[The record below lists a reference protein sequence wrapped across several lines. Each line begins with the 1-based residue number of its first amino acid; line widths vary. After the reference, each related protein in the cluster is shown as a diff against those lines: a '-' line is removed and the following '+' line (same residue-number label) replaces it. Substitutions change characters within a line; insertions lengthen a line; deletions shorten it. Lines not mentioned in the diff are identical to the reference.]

1 MMRRFVM
8 AAAVAVSAA
17 FVACTNESYDSGD
30 GKYSYL
36 AAELV
41 EAHTCADKT
50 IDYAD
55 TDNGVRLTA
64 SGMVSASWAAK
75 ADTAYRALLY
85 YDARSVTS
93 AGGEVQVMGLS
104 QVPVLHASPLPGDT
118 QDVADPVGVESAWAS
133 KGGKYINLCLLFK
146 SGHSDTADTV
156 HKIGLKNCG
165 TAVNADN
172 TTTVTMR
179 LQHDQGGVP
188 QYYTV
193 RQYVSIDTRLLTAD
207 SVTIVVATS
216 SGDFMRTYSLRQ

>member
-1 MMRRFVM
+1 M
-8 AAAVAVSAA
+8 ALAVAVGSTFA
-17 FVACTNESYDSGD
+17 ACTSENYNSGD
-30 GKYSYL
+30 GEYSYL

-41 EAHTCADKT
+41 EAHTRADKA

-55 TDNGVRLTA
+55 TDNGVRLTVGGTTA
-64 SGMVSASWAAK
+64 PAWAAK

-85 YDARSVTS
+85 YDARSVS
-93 AGGEVQVMGLS
+93 ATGGEVQVKGIS
-104 QVPVLHASPLPGDT
+104 QVPVLHASPKPGAEG
-118 QDVADPVGVESAWAS
+118 DVADPVGVESAWAS
-133 KGGKYINLCLLFK
+133 KGGKYVNLCLLFK

-165 TAVNADN
+165 TRVNADN
-172 TTTVTMR
+172 TTTVTVR

-207 SVTIVVATS
+207 SVTVSVATS
-216 SGDFMRTYSLRQ
+216 SGDFTRTYPLAH

>member
-1 MMRRFVM
+1 M

-36 AAELV
+36 VAELV
-41 EAHTCADKT
+41 EAHTRADKT

-64 SGMVSASWAAK
+64 SGTVSASWAAK

-104 QVPVLHASPLPGDT
+104 QVPVLHASPLQGDA

>member
-1 MMRRFVM
+1 MMRRLFM
-8 AAAVAVSAA
+8 AAVVAVSAA
-17 FVACTNESYDSGD
+17 FVACTSENYDSGD
-30 GKYSYL
+30 GEYSYL

-41 EAHTCADKT
+41 EAHTRADKT

-64 SGMVSASWAAK
+64 SGTVAPSWTAK
-75 ADTAYRALLY
+75 GDTAYRVLLY

-104 QVPVLHASPLPGDT
+104 QVPVLHASPLQGDAE
-118 QDVADPVGVESAWAS
+118 DVADPVGVESAWAS

-165 TAVNADN
+165 TAVNADA

-193 RQYVSIDTRLLTAD
+193 RQYVSIDTRQLTAD

-216 SGDFMRTYSLRQ
+216 SGDFTRTYPLRQ